1 VQPER
6 AAEWASGT
14 SHAVDSPG
22 VRLGWL
28 SLFLMT
34 DVLWFFCCCRNGTVR
49 WVFKNASI
57 YKIPGSFDY
66 EDIHVNP
73 QRMDIAAGNA
83 VIHVMDTL

>member
-1 VQPER
+1 
-6 AAEWASGT
+6 
-14 SHAVDSPG
+14 
-22 VRLGWL
+22 
-28 SLFLMT
+28 
-34 DVLWFFCCCRNGTVR
+34 VR

-73 QRMDIAAGNA
+73 KRMDIAAGNA